1 MHRKAVRPGPQ
12 PVYRSKL
19 FQEYEH
25 DSYKAS
31 GKLREPTVCPQC
43 HAVFH
48 KGRWQWLP
56 HPDDAERVT
65 CPACHRM
72 QDHFPAG
79 YVELKGDFVSQRREE
94 VVNLVRHVEQK
105 ASIHYNES

>member
-1 MHRKAVRPGPQ
+1 
-12 PVYRSKL
+12 
-19 FQEYEH
+19 
-25 DSYKAS
+25 
-31 GKLREPTVCPQC
+31 
-43 HAVFH
+43 
-48 KGRWQWLP
+48 
-56 HPDDAERVT
+56 
-65 CPACHRM
+65 M